1 MEKTI
6 EIKPAGRPE
15 ADLIADIARKTFMET
30 YGEMNT
36 PENMEAYLN
45 SQFSDEKL
53 LEELQHPR
61 TRFFLAYHNG
71 IPAAFTKVRDDRK
84 AKKLEEIKAIEIQ
97 RIYVLQEY
105 QGFSLGKAMLDMI
118 KELARK
124 DGYQTIWL
132 QVWQKNNKAIRFY
145 QKAGFTVF
153 ETASFLLGSSSQQD
167 FLMRYDLYY

>member
-61 TRFFLAYHNG
+61 TRFFLAYLNG

-118 KELARK
+118 KDLARK

>member
-61 TRFFLAYHNG
+61 TRFFLAYLDG

-84 AKKLEEIKAIEIQ
+84 AKKLEEIRAIEIQ

>member
-36 PENMEAYLN
+36 PENMEVYLN

-61 TRFFLAYHNG
+61 TRFFLAYLDG
-71 IPAAFTKVRDDRK
+71 IPAAFTKVRDDR
-84 AKKLEEIKAIEIQ
+84 
-97 RIYVLQEY
+97 
-105 QGFSLGKAMLDMI
+105 
-118 KELARK
+118 
-124 DGYQTIWL
+124 
-132 QVWQKNNKAIRFY
+132 
-145 QKAGFTVF
+145 
-153 ETASFLLGSSSQQD
+153 
-167 FLMRYDLYY
+167 

>member
-1 MEKTI
+1 
-6 EIKPAGRPE
+6 
-15 ADLIADIARKTFMET
+15 
-30 YGEMNT
+30 
-36 PENMEAYLN
+36 
-45 SQFSDEKL
+45 
-53 LEELQHPR
+53 
-61 TRFFLAYHNG
+61 
-71 IPAAFTKVRDDRK
+71 
-84 AKKLEEIKAIEIQ
+84 
-97 RIYVLQEY
+97 
-105 QGFSLGKAMLDMI
+105 MI

>member
-36 PENMEAYLN
+36 PENMEVYLN

-61 TRFFLAYHNG
+61 TRFFLAYLDG

-118 KELARK
+118 KDLARK